1 LRTKKTYQ
9 TDFRSKNTMSEAVN
23 IDGKKLVVKD
33 HVLTWSNFISLTR
46 VLVVIPVIYI
56 HMNNNYEINNAIVL
70 WIVYGVISDY
80 LDGLVAR
87 KRNEISE
94 LGKVLDPIADKLMA
108 FFLFLYTVM
117 LGWIPVWY
125 FAMGVSRDLLIMTG
139 SGYIKKKR
147 GKVAMS
153 IMSGK
158 ISVNI
163 MAFYWISIFFFREAV
178 TIHFWLMIAS
188 VAIMI
193 YSFVDYVIRYRKII
207 DGADFN

>member
-1 LRTKKTYQ
+1 MR
-9 TDFRSKNTMSEAVN
+9 EATN
-23 IDGKKLVVKD
+23 IDGKKLIVKD
-33 HVLTWSNFISLTR
+33 HIVTWSNFISLSR

-56 HMNNNYEINNAIVL
+56 HIHNNYEINTAIVL
-70 WIVYGVISDY
+70 LIAYGVLSDY

-87 KRNEISE
+87 KRDEISE

-125 FAMGVSRDLLIMTG
+125 FAMGVSRDLMIMAG
-139 SGYIKKKR
+139 SGYIKRKR

-158 ISVNI
+158 ISVNV
-163 MAFYWISIFFFREAV
+163 MAIYWISVFFFRDAEV
-178 TIHFWLMIAS
+178 IHFWFMIAS

-193 YSFVDYVIRYRKII
+193 YSFIDYVIRYRKII
-207 DGADFN
+207 EGTEFN

>member
-1 LRTKKTYQ
+1 
-9 TDFRSKNTMSEAVN
+9 MN

-33 HVLTWSNFISLTR
+33 HIITWSNFISLTR

-56 HMNNNYEINNAIVL
+56 HIQNDYQINNVIVL
-70 WIVYGVISDY
+70 LIAYGVLSDY

-87 KRNEISE
+87 WRNEISE

-125 FAMGVSRDLLIMTG
+125 FAMGVSRDLLIMSG

-163 MAFYWISIFFFREAV
+163 MALYWISVFFFREA
-178 TIHFWLMIAS
+178 TTMQYWLMIAS
-188 VAIMI
+188 TSIMI

-207 DGADFN
+207 NGADFN

>member
-1 LRTKKTYQ
+1 MR
-9 TDFRSKNTMSEAVN
+9 EAAN
-23 IDGKKLVVKD
+23 INGKKLIVKD
-33 HVLTWSNFISLTR
+33 HIVTWSNFISLTR
-46 VLVVIPVIYI
+46 VLVVFPVIYI
-56 HMNNNYEINNAIVL
+56 HMQNDFEIDLAIML
-70 WIVYGVISDY
+70 LITYGVLSDY

-87 KRNEISE
+87 WRDEISE

-125 FAMGVSRDLLIMTG
+125 FAIGVARDLLIMAG
-139 SGYIKKKR
+139 SGHIKRKR

-158 ISVNI
+158 VSVNV
-163 MAFYWISIFFFREAV
+163 MAIYWISVFFFREAEQF
-178 TIHFWLMIAS
+178 HQWLLIAS

>member
-1 LRTKKTYQ
+1 MR
-9 TDFRSKNTMSEAVN
+9 EATN
-23 IDGKKLVVKD
+23 IDGKKLIVKD
-33 HVLTWSNFISLTR
+33 HIVTWSNFISLSR

-56 HMNNNYEINNAIVL
+56 HIHNNYEINTAIVL
-70 WIVYGVISDY
+70 LIAYGVLSDY

-87 KRNEISE
+87 KRDEISE

-125 FAMGVSRDLLIMTG
+125 FAMGVSRDLMIMAG
-139 SGYIKKKR
+139 SGYIKRKR

-158 ISVNI
+158 ISVNV
-163 MAFYWISIFFFREAV
+163 MAIYWISVFFFRDAEV
-178 TIHFWLMIAS
+178 IHFWLMIAS

-193 YSFVDYVIRYRKII
+193 YSFIDYVIRYRKII
-207 DGADFN
+207 EGAEFN